1 MCFAIDSEPLL
12 HRRAGSR
19 YREKAVIV
27 FTTNIPHTKIYS
39 LFATTGARS
48 DGRKCITV
56 IRIVVVRCPI
66 ISEAATIQFR
76 EDRCFRD
83 AVAAF
88 NRFSQQFSVKDVN
101 DIPDFPLLHGE
112 IVSSQCDDVLLYP
125 PFRENLFGK
134 LYCTNFRICFV
145 PLARQRRDP
154 CCSRSVIFDDDYQF
168 PLCSIETLFYTSS
181 PIIGRALRK
190 FRPMTAPASQLD
202 IISCIKICTKVRS
215 FYCSHSTIA
224 FNNRGD
230 WQKEMQRCA
239 ASAAH
244 WRICSFD
251 SDRMIHRNLVQSY
264 PSHLVVPSTLFDIH
278 IHDSLIPNWKNGR
291 FPIWCWSS
299 PNGSAILRSSK
310 CVNDMRADELW
321 ELVLSPV
328 YAAHPRSRRAHVVD
342 VDISRSRISSSFER
356 LRELCSFE
364 SMAQFNEREKDWY
377 SLVDDT
383 GWCALVFKCLSEA
396 RKVVHKIIDN
406 QRSVIITDEE
416 GTDAS
421 AVVSSLAQI
430 CADGFYRTIAGLN
443 VLIEKEW
450 IALGHPFGRNMF
462 NCSFS
467 SHVQQSRPS
476 TATFLLFL
484 DSLSQLLRLFPVS
497 FEYSQYM
504 LIALWDLSITG
515 LAPGL
520 TCNSVRDCIALKKTS
535 STFPLSQYYSS
546 KYCIMFANV
555 VHSASVLFGVDEK
568 SSGVIRPSSSPLDVE
583 FWTDC
588 YLRWVPP
595 ANVQEG
601 GSVTRDVAMSTVL
614 ASAAS
619 SASSSCASV
628 VWRQRLH
635 PAFDV
640 SSISSAFPYSD
651 ATVASATTLGDLA
664 PPSDNSSVKS
674 LRINFERGS
683 DMRPTASKLSNVDKE
698 RRMSASS
705 FFSRVGELVDNGRE
719 RGRRQRH
726 SPSAGTL
733 V

>member
-1 MCFAIDSEPLL
+1 MLSRPSIDFRNS
-12 HRRAGSR
+12 
-19 YREKAVIV
+19 
-27 FTTNIPHTKIYS
+27 F
-39 LFATTGARS
+39 RS
-48 DGRKCITV
+48 Y
-56 IRIVVVRCPI
+56 
-66 ISEAATIQFR
+66 
-76 EDRCFRD
+76 
-83 AVAAF
+83 VAAF
-88 NRFSQQFSVKDVN
+88 QKDDQNTVKDVN

-202 IISCIKICTKVRS
+202 IISCIKICTKDFRVWTFDLQRS
-215 FYCSHSTIA
+215 QFAVNLANNIFHFSRPASFSNFFQLSCDSIHPHSQSHSTIA

>member
-1 MCFAIDSEPLL
+1 MLSLPSIE
-12 HRRAGSR
+12 
-19 YREKAVIV
+19 YRNS
-27 FTTNIPHTKIYS
+27 F
-39 LFATTGARS
+39 RS
-48 DGRKCITV
+48 Y
-56 IRIVVVRCPI
+56 
-66 ISEAATIQFR
+66 
-76 EDRCFRD
+76 
-83 AVAAF
+83 VAAF
-88 NRFSQQFSVKDVN
+88 QKDDQNAEKDIN
-101 DIPDFPLLHGE
+101 DIPEFPLLHGE

-202 IISCIKICTKVRS
+202 IISCIKICTKDFRVWTFDLQRS
-215 FYCSHSTIA
+215 QFAVNLANNIFHFSRPASFSNFFQLSCDGIHPHSQSHSTIA
-224 FNNRGD
+224 FNNRCD

-244 WRICSFD
+244 WRICCFD
-251 SDRMIHRNLVQSY
+251 SDRMIHRNLVQTY

-328 YAAHPRSRRAHVVD
+328 YAAHPRSRRAHIVD

-364 SMAQFNEREKDWY
+364 SVAQFNEREKDWY

-520 TCNSVRDCIALKKTS
+520 TCNSVRDCLALKKTS

-555 VHSASVLFGVDEK
+555 VYSASVLFGVDEK
-568 SSGVIRPSSSPLDVE
+568 SSDVIRPSSSPLDVE
-583 FWTDC
+583 FWSDC

-601 GSVTRDVAMSTVL
+601 GSVTRDIAMSTVL

-640 SSISSAFPYSD
+640 SSITSAFPYSD
-651 ATVASATTLGDLA
+651 AMIASATTIGDLA
-664 PPSDNSSVKS
+664 PPSDSSSVKS
-674 LRINFERGS
+674 LRINFERGN
-683 DMRPTASKLSNVDKE
+683 DMRPTASKLSSVDKE

-719 RGRRQRH
+719 KGRRQRH